1 MAGGIIRYVPLTPPS
16 NGSTQKTSSADWTLD
31 ASTLSAAI
39 TPKTRMLVLNTPH
52 NPIGKIFSPSEL
64 ESIAS
69 LCVKNKI
76 LLLSDEVYDRLP
88 YVPFTRPAALNEDIY
103 NLTLTVGSAGKNF
116 YCTGWR
122 VGWLTGPEHLIKWV
136 SAAHTRICY
145 SSVSPLQE
153 ASAVGFEKADA
164 EGFWEQS
171 RKEMHGK
178 MRRFCDVFD
187 ELDIPYSEPEGGYFV
202 LANFSKLKLPED
214 YKFPEQVVDRPRD
227 FKLAWW
233 LIMEVG
239 VAAIPPTEF
248 YCEERKTVVQDWL
261 RFAVCKDDEVLEGAK
276 ERLRRLKEYMS

>member
-1 MAGGIIRYVPLTPPS
+1 MAGGVIKYVPLSPPT
-16 NGSTQKTSSADWTLD
+16 NGSIQKTSSADWTLSSS
-31 ASTLSAAI
+31 ALSSAI

-52 NPIGKIFSPSEL
+52 NPIGKIFSRSEL
-64 ESIAS
+64 ELIAS
-69 LCVKNKI
+69 LCVKNNI

-88 YVPFTRPAALNEDIY
+88 YVPFTRPAQLSQDIY

-153 ASAVGFEKADA
+153 AAAIGFEKADA
-164 EGFWEQS
+164 ENFWEES
-171 RKEMHGK
+171 KTEMQGK
-178 MRRFCDVFD
+178 MRRFCSVFD
-187 ELDIPYSEPEGGYFV
+187 ELGIPYSEPEGGYFV
-202 LANFSKLKLPED
+202 LANFGRLKLPEG
-214 YKFPEQVVDRPRD
+214 YEFPEQVKDRPRD

-248 YCEERKTVVQDWL
+248 YCDERKDVVQDWL
-261 RFAVCKDDEVLEGAK
+261 RFAVCKEDQVLEGAK
-276 ERLRRLKEYMS
+276 ERLRGLEKYMS